1 MAVRGI
7 RGATTTDEDSE
18 AAIVDATTELLAQLA
33 RENALRAGDIA
44 AVWFTTTPDLTAEFP
59 AAAARRFGWGDVPLL
74 CGHEMAVPVS
84 NPRSLPRCIR
94 VLLLVNTD
102 RPSSAMRFMI
112 IVMRHDATPA
122 QVAAVVSQVEL
133 HGCRTHL
140 SDGDERTVIGVIG
153 TNPFALR
160 ELFIEAPGVAEVV
173 PITKPFKLSNRE
185 FRARD
190 TRIRVGAHEVG
201 GDRPWIVAGPC
212 SVDGEELYLET
223 CRKVRAAGAHALRG
237 GVFKPR
243 TSPYS
248 FQGLRGDGI
257 NILREAKRETGL
269 PLVCE
274 VLETADIG
282 TLADI
287 VDVLQIGARNM
298 QNFPLLSEVGRLRKP
313 VLLKRGMSATIEE
326 WLLSAEY
333 ILSQGNYEVIL
344 CERGIRTFETYTR
357 NTLDLNAVPLIKE
370 LSHLPVIVDPSHGT
384 GRRSLVTSMA
394 LAGIAAGA
402 HGLMVEVHAQPEV
415 ALSDGAQSL
424 TPQAFAH
431 LVEQVDAVAA
441 ALSRTVGV
449 A

>member
-1 MAVRGI
+1 MGGRPP
-7 RGATTTDEDSE
+7 
-18 AAIVDATTELLAQLA
+18 
-33 RENALRAGDIA
+33 ALRPRNGRAGIEPAEPPPVHPRAAPGQHRPAVVGDAFRLSPRRGEIAGD
-44 AVWFTTTPDLTAEFP
+44 
-59 AAAARRFGWGDVPLL
+59 G
-74 CGHEMAVPVS
+74 
-84 NPRSLPRCIR
+84 
-94 VLLLVNTD
+94 
-102 RPSSAMRFMI
+102 MI

-140 SDGDERTVIGVIG
+140 SDGD
-153 TNPFALR
+153 
-160 ELFIEAPGVAEVV
+160 
-173 PITKPFKLSNRE
+173 
-185 FRARD
+185 
-190 TRIRVGAHEVG
+190 
-201 GDRPWIVAGPC
+201 
-212 SVDGEELYLET
+212 ELYLET

-274 VLETADIG
+274 VLEPADIG

-357 NTLDLNAVPLIKE
+357 NTLDLNAV
-370 LSHLPVIVDPSHGT
+370 
-384 GRRSLVTSMA
+384 
-394 LAGIAAGA
+394 
-402 HGLMVEVHAQPEV
+402 
-415 ALSDGAQSL
+415 
-424 TPQAFAH
+424 
-431 LVEQVDAVAA
+431 
-441 ALSRTVGV
+441 
-449 A
+449 

>member
-1 MAVRGI
+1 
-7 RGATTTDEDSE
+7 
-18 AAIVDATTELLAQLA
+18 
-33 RENALRAGDIA
+33 
-44 AVWFTTTPDLTAEFP
+44 
-59 AAAARRFGWGDVPLL
+59 
-74 CGHEMAVPVS
+74 
-84 NPRSLPRCIR
+84 
-94 VLLLVNTD
+94 
-102 RPSSAMRFMI
+102 MI

-122 QVAAVVSQVEL
+122 QVAAVVSQVEA

-185 FRARD
+185 FRSRD
-190 TRIRVGAHEVG
+190 TRITVGAHQVG
-201 GDRPWIVAGPC
+201 GDRVWIGGGGWAG
-212 SVDGEELYLET
+212 DGEELYRET

-243 TSPYS
+243 PSPYS

-257 NILREAKRETGL
+257 KILREAKRETGL

-274 VLETADIG
+274 VLEPADIG
-282 TLADI
+282 TLAHI
-287 VDVLQIGARNM
+287 VDVLQIRAPNM

-333 ILSQGNYEVIL
+333 ILSQGNYDVIL

-384 GRRSLVTSMA
+384 GRRSLVTPIA

-402 HGLMVEVHAQPEV
+402 HGLMGGGHAQPEG
-415 ALSDGAQSL
+415 ARSDRAPSL
-424 TPQAFAH
+424 APP
-431 LVEQVDAVAA
+431 AV
-441 ALSRTVGV
+441 SPPP
-449 A
+449 

>member
-1 MAVRGI
+1 
-7 RGATTTDEDSE
+7 
-18 AAIVDATTELLAQLA
+18 
-33 RENALRAGDIA
+33 
-44 AVWFTTTPDLTAEFP
+44 
-59 AAAARRFGWGDVPLL
+59 
-74 CGHEMAVPVS
+74 
-84 NPRSLPRCIR
+84 
-94 VLLLVNTD
+94 
-102 RPSSAMRFMI
+102 MI

-122 QVAAVVSQVEL
+122 QVNAVVNQVQA
-133 HGCRTHL
+133 HGLRTHL

-160 ELFIEAPGVAEVV
+160 DLFVEAPGVAEVV
-173 PITKPFKLSNRE
+173 QITKPFKLSNRE

-190 TRIRVGAHEVG
+190 TKIQVGAHEVG
-201 GDRPWIVAGPC
+201 GERPWIVAGPC
-212 SVDGEELYLET
+212 SVDGEELFLET
-223 CRKVRAAGAHALRG
+223 CRQVRDAGAHALRG

-257 NILREAKRETGL
+257 AILREARRQTGL

-274 VLETADIG
+274 VLAPPDIEI
-282 TLADI
+282 LADLA
-287 VDVLQIGARNM
+287 DVLQIGARNM
-298 QNFPLLSEVGRLRKP
+298 QNFALLSEVGRLRKP

-333 ILSQGNYEVIL
+333 ILSQGNYQVIL

-384 GRRSLVTSMA
+384 GRRSLVTAMA

-402 HGLMVEVHAQPEV
+402 HGLIVEVHAQPEL
-415 ALSDGAQSL
+415 ALSDGAQSI
-424 TPQAFAH
+424 TPETFRQ
-431 LVEQVDAVAA
+431 LVAQVDAVSV
-441 ALSRTVGV
+441 ALDHGATVL

>member
-1 MAVRGI
+1 
-7 RGATTTDEDSE
+7 
-18 AAIVDATTELLAQLA
+18 
-33 RENALRAGDIA
+33 
-44 AVWFTTTPDLTAEFP
+44 
-59 AAAARRFGWGDVPLL
+59 
-74 CGHEMAVPVS
+74 
-84 NPRSLPRCIR
+84 
-94 VLLLVNTD
+94 
-102 RPSSAMRFMI
+102 MI
-112 IVMRHDATPA
+112 IVMRHDATKE
-122 QVAAVVSQVEL
+122 QVTAVVSQVEA

-160 ELFIEAPGVAEVV
+160 DLFIEAPGVAEVV

-185 FRARD
+185 FRSRD
-190 TRIRVGAHEVG
+190 TRIAVGAHEVG

-274 VLETADIG
+274 VLEPADIG

-357 NTLDLNAVPLIKE
+357 NTLDLNAVPLVKE

-384 GRRSLVTSMA
+384 GRRSLVTPMA

-402 HGLMVEVHAQPEV
+402 DGLIVEVHAQPEV

-441 ALSRTVGV
+441 ALNRTVGV